1 MQSVTEKL
9 KDKLD
14 PEDKEKVEAAVKDG
28 LEWLD
33 ENQVCE
39 SPLFSSTLGSRCM
52 VLLVSN

>member
-1 MQSVTEKL
+1 VQSVTEKL

-39 SPLFSSTLGSRCM
+39 APLFSSKLGSRCM
-52 VLLVSN
+52 LLVSNC